1 MPGVNEYPMVI
12 AGPMPQ
18 SPGDVAVNEQ
28 KCVCKD
34 RGLEKGGDAE

>member
-1 MPGVNEYPMVI
+1 MTVVPVDFEQVPMI
-12 AGPMPQ
+12 Q